1 MLRHVAR
8 VLEHYYVAALRI
20 PKPRQSFDAVER
32 HLGAEH
38 QLVDE
43 QKIADLG
50 VFSMLPLGILT
61 PDQGTF
67 CPTNRSTDTRKIF
80 AHSPRK
86 SVPALRLRSR
96 SVGLC

>member
-1 MLRHVAR
+1 
-8 VLEHYYVAALRI
+8 
-20 PKPRQSFDAVER
+20 
-32 HLGAEH
+32 
-38 QLVDE
+38 
-43 QKIADLG
+43 
-50 VFSMLPLGILT
+50 MLPLGILT